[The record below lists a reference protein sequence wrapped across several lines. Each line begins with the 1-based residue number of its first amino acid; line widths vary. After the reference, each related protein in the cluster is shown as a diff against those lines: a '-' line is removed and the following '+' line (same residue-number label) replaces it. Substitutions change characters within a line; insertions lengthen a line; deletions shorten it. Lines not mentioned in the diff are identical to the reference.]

1 MAQSAGD
8 CPFVWD
14 RLAESVSDAAGWP
27 EDPLTQTF
35 LAARARYF
43 TALRAGGKEL
53 VTQAADLRQLR
64 SLIVA
69 YAEAYEALVAH
80 LLQRAESASEAE
92 SQRTLFELRHVL
104 ALDTITLDILNHK
117 GERREAALIA
127 PTHPLRALWLA
138 TWAEVAEAWLHQA
151 ATGAPEHVIPAR
163 DALLKTLVPLSFP
176 PVLPRGTG
184 QLFTAVDNVTP
195 FWTLYAPDK

>member
-1 MAQSAGD
+1 M
-8 CPFVWD
+8 
-14 RLAESVSDAAGWP
+14 
-27 EDPLTQTF
+27 
-35 LAARARYF
+35 
-43 TALRAGGKEL
+43 
-53 VTQAADLRQLR
+53 
-64 SLIVA
+64 
-69 YAEAYEALVAH
+69 AH
-80 LLQRAESASEAE
+80 LLQRAESAADVDG
-92 SQRTLFELRHVL
+92 QHILFELRHVL

-163 DALLKTLVPLSFP
+163 EALLKTLVPLSFP
-176 PVLPRGTG
+176 PVLPRSTG

-195 FWTLYAPDK
+195 FWTLMHRQMKKTREDLLAMCVRHLACLSQALGEQQLPELTWPAGSNATSSNTRMCKRWLSMP